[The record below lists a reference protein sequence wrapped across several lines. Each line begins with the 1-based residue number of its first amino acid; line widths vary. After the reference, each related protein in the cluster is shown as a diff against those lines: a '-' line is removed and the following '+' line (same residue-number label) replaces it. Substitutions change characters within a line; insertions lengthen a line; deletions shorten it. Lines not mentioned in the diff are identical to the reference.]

1 MAAHWESSV
10 RMTRRLCICRSMV
23 CFSLILVVMGGC
35 DSSKKSSVS
44 ESIAGVEGGDGSLKS
59 QSSALQDST
68 KQPVKLV
75 VGNRKTFDRWIEQ
88 HRGKVILVDF
98 WATWC
103 GPCVEHFPKT
113 VASHAKYA
121 QRGLTAITVS
131 MNEPEEH
138 DAVLAFLERNRATT
152 ENLLTE
158 YGAGGSFVEAFEL
171 PGEIPYCLL
180 IDQHGDIR
188 FRFSGDPEGMKDC
201 EGLDQIEKRIEE
213 LLGGT

>member
-1 MAAHWESSV
+1 MAAQWESSV

-44 ESIAGVEGGDGSLKS
+44 ESNAGGEGVDGALKS
-59 QSSALQDST
+59 QRSALQDST
-68 KQPVKLV
+68 KQGVKLV
-75 VGNRKTFDRWIEQ
+75 VGNRKTFDRWVEQ

-121 QRGLTAITVS
+121 QSRFTAITVS

-180 IDQHGDIR
+180 IDQHGEIR

-201 EGLDQIEKRIEE
+201 EGLDQIEVRIEE

>member
-1 MAAHWESSV
+1 MAARWNSYFMRAS
-10 RMTRRLCICRSMV
+10 RQRIAGSMV
-23 CFSLILVVMGGC
+23 LFSLIFAAMGGC

-44 ESIAGVEGGDGSLKS
+44 ESSTERDGAGGALSSGR
-59 QSSALQDST
+59 SALQDPT
-68 KQPVKLV
+68 KHEVKLV
-75 VGNRKTFDRWIEQ
+75 VGNRKTFDRWVEQ

-113 VASHAKYA
+113 VALHTKHA
-121 QRGLTAITVS
+121 QRGFTAMTVS

-138 DAVLAFLERNRATT
+138 DAVLAFLQRNQATM

-158 YGAGGSFVEAFEL
+158 YGAGEGFVKAFEL

-180 IDQHGDIR
+180 IDQQGKIR
-188 FRFSGDPEGMKDC
+188 FRFSGEPEGMKDC
-201 EGLDQIEKRIEE
+201 ESLDQIEGRIEE
-213 LLGGT
+213 LLGGK